1 MNPKS
6 WRDGSLRTLKVSA
19 VALLVGAF
27 TGLASALF
35 LALLALATENF
46 AAYPYLLFGLPL
58 AGGLIGWIYT
68 RCGSD
73 VAAGTNLLLDEIH
86 EPRAPVPFV
95 MAPLI
100 LFSTV
105 GTQVF
110 GGSAGREGTA
120 VQMGGAIADVF
131 VRRLSLGDEER
142 KLLLMAGLAAGFG
155 AVFGTPF
162 AGAIFGIEVLA
173 IGALRFQGLLPCLVA
188 SFVGDWVCRAVGIH
202 HFEYPTVSP
211 VWSGLFPLLAV
222 PFALA
227 AGGFTWVVHAVK
239 SLAEKL
245 TVPDWVR
252 PVIGGLVVIAMT
264 LWVGTRDY
272 NGLSLG
278 LIERAFEP
286 GGVAPWTFL
295 LKLLFT
301 AVTLGFGFRGG
312 EVTPLFC
319 IGATLGSAIAIV
331 THQDPVFFAALGFCA
346 VFAGAANVPLCCAV
360 VAAELFGPAMFLP
373 ALLVCFL
380 TYWLT
385 GHQGIYYSQ
394 RAAHHKPRPR
404 KRFAQKL
411 KPGL

>member
-1 MNPKS
+1 M
-6 WRDGSLRTLKVSA
+6 LKVSA
-19 VALLVGAF
+19 VALLVGVF

-35 LALLALATENF
+35 LALLGVATENF

-58 AGGLIGWIYT
+58 VGGLIGWIYT

-73 VAAGTNLLLDEIH
+73 VAAGNNLLLDEIH

-105 GTQVF
+105 GTHAF

-131 VRRLSLGDEER
+131 VRPLSLGDEER

-155 AVFGTPF
+155 AVFGTPC

-173 IGALRFQGLLPCLVA
+173 IGALRFGGLFPCLVA
-188 SFVGDWVCRAVGIH
+188 SFVGDWACRAVGIH
-202 HFEYPTVSP
+202 HFEYPTVLP
-211 VWSGLFPLLAV
+211 VWSPWLLLLCL

-227 AGGFTWVVHAVK
+227 ATGFTWAVHTVK
-239 SLAEKL
+239 SFAEKL
-245 TVPDWVR
+245 TVPSWVR
-252 PVIGGLVVIAMT
+252 PVIGGVVVIAMT
-264 LWVGTRDY
+264 LAVGTRDY

-286 GGVAPWTFL
+286 GGVAPWAFL

-319 IGATLGSAIAIV
+319 IGATLGSAIAMV

-346 VFAGAANVPLCCAV
+346 VFAGAANVPVCCAAL
-360 VAAELFGPAMFLP
+360 AAELFGPAMFLP

-385 GHQGIYYSQ
+385 GHRGIYASQ
-394 RAAHHKPRPR
+394 RVAHVKPRVK
-404 KRFAQKL
+404 KRFAQKRES
-411 KPGL
+411 GL